1 MISYILRKG
10 MKFKFKSNT
19 LRLVYKE
26 VHSER
31 LSVRDPSEDTFYEV
45 IAAVKMRPQL
55 LNQRHAEERTGSET
69 VPRCGNRQLRVTS
82 AFLLLSD
89 RWMGC
94 HLSKQKSRGEEQS
107 CT

>member
-1 MISYILRKG
+1 M
-10 MKFKFKSNT
+10 T
-19 LRLVYKE
+19 
-26 VHSER
+26 
-31 LSVRDPSEDTFYEV
+31 
-45 IAAVKMRPQL
+45 
-55 LNQRHAEERTGSET
+55 EERTGSET

-107 CT
+107 FARDDEFGFACLEFEFPKKELGGAPL